1 MSTQIFKEQIPD
13 EMFTGFLDL
22 FCLKNDKHY
31 TLNTDSYKKGVYNGV
46 VQQFI
51 TECAAY
57 YHLSKR
63 KYLNKKLT
71 YNSLAT
77 IIRQICKFNKFT
89 YTSKIVYD
97 RSTYDIVYYIYLKF
111 WHYKF
116 KI

>member
-1 MSTQIFKEQIPD
+1 
-13 EMFTGFLDL
+13 MFTGFLDL

-97 RSTYDIVYYIYLKF
+97 RSTYDIVYYIYLK
-111 WHYKF
+111 
-116 KI
+116 I

>member
-1 MSTQIFKEQIPD
+1 MSTQIFKTGIPD
-13 EMFTGFLDL
+13 ELFTGFLNL
-22 FCLKNDKHY
+22 LCLKNDKHY
-31 TLNTDSYKKGVYNGV
+31 TFNSDSYKKGIYTGAI
-46 VQQFI
+46 QQFI
-51 TECAAY
+51 TECMPY
-57 YHLSKR
+57 YHISKR

-97 RSTYDIVYYIYLKF
+97 RSTYDIVYYIY
-111 WHYKF
+111 F

>member
-1 MSTQIFKEQIPD
+1 MSTQIFKRGIPD

-97 RSTYDIVYYIYLKF
+97 RSTYDIVYYIYLK
-111 WHYKF
+111 
-116 KI
+116 I

>member
-1 MSTQIFKEQIPD
+1 
-13 EMFTGFLDL
+13 MFTGFLDL

-46 VQQFI
+46 IQQFI

-97 RSTYDIVYYIYLKF
+97 RSTYDIVYYIYLK
-111 WHYKF
+111 
-116 KI
+116 I

>member
-1 MSTQIFKEQIPD
+1 
-13 EMFTGFLDL
+13 MFTGFLDL

-97 RSTYDIVYYIYLKF
+97 RSTYDIVYYIY
-111 WHYKF
+111 F

>member
-13 EMFTGFLDL
+13 EMFTGFLNL
-22 FCLKNDKHY
+22 LCLKNDKHY
-31 TLNTDSYKKGVYNGV
+31 TFNSDSYKKGIYTGAI
-46 VQQFI
+46 QLFI
-51 TECAAY
+51 AECMPY
-57 YHLSKR
+57 YHISKR

-97 RSTYDIVYYIYLKF
+97 RSTYDIVYYIYLK
-111 WHYKF
+111 
-116 KI
+116 I